1 MTVSQRPIET
11 DATRTA
17 ADALEA
23 CNRHDVD
30 ALARLVSEDVG
41 FDNPVTGPTD
51 RAGMLAF
58 HRALFAGFPDIDY
71 QATQLTTEGDRIV
84 AECHINGSHLGT
96 YAGVPPTGRR
106 LSVGAAFVISVRG
119 GLIASWRSYFDR
131 VPVLR
136 VLGRIE

>member
-71 QATQLTTEGDRIV
+71 QATQLTTEGDR
-84 AECHINGSHLGT
+84 
-96 YAGVPPTGRR
+96 RR